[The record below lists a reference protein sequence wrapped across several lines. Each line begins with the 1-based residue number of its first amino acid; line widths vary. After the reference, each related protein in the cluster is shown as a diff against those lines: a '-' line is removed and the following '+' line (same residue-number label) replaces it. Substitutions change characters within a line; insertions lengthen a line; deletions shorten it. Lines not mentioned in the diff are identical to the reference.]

1 MLSVKETRTATGV
14 SGNRQHRETNIKQG
28 IFSALRYYNYRLF
41 WTGQLVSVTGTFMQ
55 STAQQW
61 LVLTLTS
68 NPIALGIVGA
78 LQFGPMLIPLGGAV
92 ADRFP
97 RRNVLVVTQAISGL
111 LALILFLLTATHM
124 VQIWHV
130 YLMAFMLGIVNAV
143 DMPTRQAF
151 ISEMVPRESLLNAVS
166 LNSAQFNASRIV
178 GPGIAGALIALFGVP
193 PLFLLNAISF
203 IAVIA
208 GLLYMRTSEL
218 IPVPRAAGDAGGH
231 LRALGDGMRFVWRNP
246 AVRITFLMVGVIGT
260 FGFNFNVLLPLEA
273 HQTLHAGPAAFGL
286 LSSALGVGALAGAL
300 LLAKRGGQPTIK
312 WLAIMGA
319 TFGALEGS
327 MLLAHTVEQAMLGM
341 ALMGFAMT
349 SFAASANTRVQLASP
364 PEMRGRVMSVYSM
377 VFVGTTPIG
386 NLVVSGLASSTGS
399 VPLSFALSGLPC
411 ILIAAVAAYLWS
423 RQPQNV
429 TAPQQAV
436 SIDADQAHPPTIE
449 RGDAPPNSLPVAPAL
464 DAVEADT
471 APLARV
477 PDLRLSAHTL
487 PRTPGQPKLQPRA
500 ADHE

>member
-1 MLSVKETRTATGV
+1 MLSVKESRTVTGW
-14 SGNRQHRETNIKQG
+14 SRRRQQRATNIKQS

-68 NPIALGIVGA
+68 NPVALGIVGA

-97 RRNVLVVTQAISGL
+97 RRNVLAVTQAVSGV
-111 LALILFLLTATHM
+111 LALILFLLTITHM

-130 YLMAFMLGIVNAV
+130 YLMAALLGIVNAV

-178 GPGIAGALIALFGVP
+178 GPGIAGALIYLFGVP
-193 PLFLLNAISF
+193 PLFLLNALSF
-203 IAVIA
+203 IAVIV
-208 GLLYMRTSEL
+208 GLLFMRTSEL
-218 IPVPRAAGDAGGH
+218 IPVPRTAGDAGGH
-231 LRALGDGMRFVWRNP
+231 LRALGTGMRFVWTNP
-246 AVRITFLMVGVIGT
+246 TIRVTFLMVGVIGT
-260 FGFNFNVLLPLEA
+260 FGFNFNVLVPLEA
-273 HQTLHAGPAAFGL
+273 RQTLHAGPAAFGL

-300 LLAKRGGQPTIK
+300 LLARRGGQPTNK

-341 ALMGFAMT
+341 ALIGFAMT

-364 PEMRGRVMSVYSM
+364 PEIRGRVMSVYSM

-386 NLVVSGLASSTGS
+386 NLVVSEIASSTHS

-411 ILIAAVAAYLWS
+411 ILIAIVAAYLWS
-423 RQPQNV
+423 RQSQP
-429 TAPQQAV
+429 TAAQQVLPTMPLAV
-436 SIDADQAHPPTIE
+436 E
-449 RGDAPPNSLPVAPAL
+449 RGNAPANALPASPLPQGAEAAQPVAIQELPQ
-464 DAVEADT
+464 
-471 APLARV
+471 
-477 PDLRLSAHTL
+477 LSRAGGLQPHL
-487 PRTPGQPKLQPRA
+487 PPRTPGQPKLQPRA